1 MTTPLSP
8 ALLAQLAAPF
18 PLEQIEVKPGSVRQD
33 GTAALALA
41 YADWRV
47 YAERLDSVIGPANWQ
62 IQLVPWGQ
70 TRVIARLT
78 ICGIT
83 KDATGEGD
91 PDGPNC
97 GTIAEAQAKKRACAE
112 FGLGRYLYLLPKV
125 WGSGQGDRKNFRFD
139 DPGELAFKMYAAR
152 GLLSPSISNDRQ
164 VPPEAEAPGRER
176 PTIPAHNGNGHIA
189 PDPARLAAA
198 RQALATA
205 ERRIS
210 APAQNAP
217 PATDKQRR
225 AICAL
230 LVRCA
235 EHGVGPDAVDRLG
248 ETQRIAHLSSLRRAS
263 NLPASFTKAAA
274 STLIGELDRL
284 LKEAQA

>member
-97 GTIAEAQAKKRACAE
+97 GTIAEAQ
-112 FGLGRYLYLLPKV
+112 GD
-125 WGSGQGDRKNFRFD
+125 GSHGQGAWASDC
-139 DPGELAFKMYAAR
+139 AAPQSS
-152 GLLSPSISNDRQ
+152 L
-164 VPPEAEAPGRER
+164 
-176 PTIPAHNGNGHIA
+176 TI
-189 PDPARLAAA
+189 
-198 RQALATA
+198 
-205 ERRIS
+205 
-210 APAQNAP
+210 
-217 PATDKQRR
+217 
-225 AICAL
+225 
-230 LVRCA
+230 
-235 EHGVGPDAVDRLG
+235 GVFGDPDARC
-248 ETQRIAHLSSLRRAS
+248 
-263 NLPASFTKAAA
+263 
-274 STLIGELDRL
+274 
-284 LKEAQA
+284 